1 MRTITEIN
9 KIFENKV
16 LLITSLRILRT
27 RLSWYLKTLE
37 LESERALKIANVIEA
52 IDKDIYKHNQ

>member
-27 RLSWYLKTLE
+27 RLSWYLRTLE
-37 LESERALKIANVIEA
+37 PGSERALKIASVIEA